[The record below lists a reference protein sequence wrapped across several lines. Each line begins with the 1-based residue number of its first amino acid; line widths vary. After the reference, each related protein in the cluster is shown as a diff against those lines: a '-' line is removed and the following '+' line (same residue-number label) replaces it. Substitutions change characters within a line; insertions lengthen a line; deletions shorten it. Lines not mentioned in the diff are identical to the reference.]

1 MIKNRLELLENA
13 LTPDL
18 KAWRSLL
25 VEGIEYALKAAHP
38 LNFLREHVA
47 VTDGKLRID
56 GGVWELDSFKRV
68 FILGAGKASGHLAEG
83 VEQLLGDKITEG
95 YVNVPRGTKPL
106 FKTRIIKLN
115 EAGHPIPDEE
125 GLRGAEKMIEVAEGA
140 EKRDLIICLIS
151 GGGSSLLPLPAEGLT
166 LEEKRLITDKM
177 ILSGATIH
185 EINTVRK
192 HLSRIKGGWLAKKA
206 SPATVIS
213 LIISDVVGDRVD
225 VIASGPTSPDE
236 STYMEAVKILRRYGL
251 WNDLTTTVKE
261 FLTKGVEGILPETP
275 KPEDPCFKSVYNYIV
290 GSNLEI
296 CLELKRFYKKRG
308 CNSIVLT
315 SRMEGEAR
323 EVGKLLS
330 SIALEATSSGNPLK
344 PPLALICGG
353 ETTVTVRGGGK
364 GGRNQELALAAS
376 TRISNQL
383 PILMASFGTDGV
395 DGPTEAAG
403 AVIDHTTIKRAEE
416 RGLRAEDYLLNND
429 SYTFFENLGDLII
442 CGPTGTNV
450 NDISLILIP
459 S

>member
-125 GLRGAEKMIEVAEGA
+125 GLRGAEKMIEVAVGA

-251 WNDLTTTVKE
+251 WNDLTNTVKE

-376 TRISNQL
+376 TRISNQV